1 MIMLFAREVVIFII
15 QLRLLHTQHQRMT
28 RTLRQLAHFTHY
40 RRIILITV
48 SLSGFALSSVASAAR
63 GEPLPAADT
72 VTIPMESVP
81 QEPVAPEP
89 APQPMSPSIHVSGSV
104 WRSKPGIVFLQT
116 PIGTMSLSSKTS
128 LRDIK
133 GSHKIT
139 LSVNGSSTA
148 VDVRDR
154 GTGSLVHRYLSG
166 IPHYAS
172 PEKRDVR
179 FWTPEGEKTFG
190 VGSFGSR
197 IAAAHQSVT
206 VEVDEAGT
214 IKGVH
219 DLQFDLQVNQA
230 PRNSSHTHVQLSG
243 TVSKLKSAYVFLKT
257 PLGVV
262 TVSSKTGVKNA
273 KVGQDM
279 TVWIHDDNVA
289 IDLYQPDTTVP
300 LRRFLTGRLV
310 YATPEKT
317 AVTLWTP
324 EGDKTF
330 PTDHR
335 GKGSLSSLKEGSS
348 ITVELDQQ
356 GTVVDIRRLN

>member
-1 MIMLFAREVVIFII
+1 MIMLFAREVVILII
-15 QLRLLHTQHQRMT
+15 PLRFHHTQYERMT
-28 RTLRQLAHFTHY
+28 RPLRQPARFVHC
-40 RRIILITV
+40 RRIILITA
-48 SLSGFALSSVASAAR
+48 SLLGFGLSSAAW
-63 GEPLPAADT
+63 GEPLPAADA
-72 VTIPMESVP
+72 VTTPVESTP
-81 QEPVAPEP
+81 QEQVAPET
-89 APQPMSPSIHVSGSV
+89 APQPVSPSIRVSGSV

-116 PIGTMSLSSKTS
+116 PIGTLSLSSKTS

-139 LSVNGSSTA
+139 LSVNGPSTA
-148 VDVRDR
+148 VDIRDR
-154 GTGSLVHRYLSG
+154 GTGSLVHRYLTG
-166 IPHYAS
+166 IPQYVS

-179 FWTPEGEKTFG
+179 FWTPEGENTFA

-197 IAAAHQSVT
+197 IAAAQQAVT

-230 PRNSSHTHVQLSG
+230 PRNSSHTHVRLSG

-262 TVSSKTGVKNA
+262 TVSSKTGVRKA

-279 TVWIHDDNVA
+279 TVWVHDDNVA
-289 IDLYQPDTTVP
+289 IDLYQADTTIP
-300 LRRFLTGRLV
+300 LHRFLTGRLV

-335 GKGSLSSLKEGSS
+335 GKGSLSSLKEGSP

-356 GTVVDIRRLN
+356 GAVVDIRRLN